1 MKKLGDVA
9 LCMILT
15 LIAVVMCAAT
25 MIFEL
30 ITRAP

>member
-1 MKKLGDVA
+1 MKKLSDAV

-25 MIFEL
+25 MLFEL
-30 ITRAP
+30 ITRAQ